1 MNACEDTFLNMKF
14 TLNCRGTVV
23 DLSTPAIMGIVNLT
37 PDSFFDGG
45 TLSSDKD
52 LLDRVEF
59 QLKNGAKIVDIGGQ
73 STRQGA
79 EVIQADDE
87 WERIN
92 KAISIIMKE
101 FPQTILSIDTFYS
114 TVAKKAADLGA
125 GIINDISGGSM
136 DSEMFSTMAQLKLP
150 YILMHIPGTPQTM
163 HQIPEYGNIVNE
175 VSVYFDKKISALKS
189 HGVEQIILDPG
200 FGFGKTV
207 DQNYSLLKNLSSFH
221 EFQLP
226 ILAGLSRKSMIN
238 KILKTNPDKALNG
251 TTVLNTIAILNKAS
265 ILRVHDV
272 IEAQQVITLVEHYRN
287 VAE

>member
-14 TLNCRGTVV
+14 TLNCWGTVV
-23 DLSTPAIMGIVNLT
+23 DLSTPVVMGIVNLT

-52 LLDRVEF
+52 LLDRVAF

-73 STRQGA
+73 STRLGA
-79 EVIQADDE
+79 EIIQADDE
-87 WERIN
+87 WERIR
-92 KAISIIMKE
+92 KAIAIILKE
-101 FPQTILSIDTFYS
+101 FPETVLSIDTFYS
-114 TVAKKAADLGA
+114 SVAKKAADLGA

-136 DSEMFSTMAQLKLP
+136 DPEMFSTMAQLKLP
-150 YILMHIPGTPQTM
+150 YVLMHIPGTPQTM
-163 HQIPEYGNIVNE
+163 HQIPEYRNIINE
-175 VSVYFDKKISALKS
+175 VSDYFDKKISVLKS

-207 DQNYSLLKNLSSFH
+207 DQNYLLLKNLSAFH
-221 EFQLP
+221 HFHLP

-238 KILKTNPDKALNG
+238 KVLQIRADKALNG
-251 TTVLNTIAILNKAS
+251 TTVLNTIALLNNAS

-272 IEAQQVITLVEHYRN
+272 IEAREVITLVEQYRN
-287 VAE
+287 VG